1 MGRNFVDV
9 TSEKSRILL
18 IEKLFFLVRFIDDI
32 PSGKDADGK
41 GGGGEGGIPL
51 YGLHGDVNKFEGVAL
66 IRVGILGSFCIV
78 LDRVRFSN
86 PQRLT
91 FTQILL

>member
-32 PSGKDADGK
+32 PSGKDADGE
-41 GGGGEGGIPL
+41 GGEGGIPS

-66 IRVGILGSFCIV
+66 NRVGILGSFCIV